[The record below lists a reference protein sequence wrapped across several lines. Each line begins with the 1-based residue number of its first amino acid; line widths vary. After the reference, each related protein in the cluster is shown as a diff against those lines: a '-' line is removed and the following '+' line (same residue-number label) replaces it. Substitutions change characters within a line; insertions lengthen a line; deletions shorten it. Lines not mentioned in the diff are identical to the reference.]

1 MTPVQKEATERAEA
15 KMRDGKELL
24 ELRNRMF
31 YLVCRI
37 ELRDLRRLTGILRR
51 LDDADLKRVAAY
63 AEGLAEWADD
73 GSQSPDAAAQ

>member
-1 MTPVQKEATERAEA
+1 MTPAQKEATERAEA

-63 AEGLAEWADD
+63 AEGLAEWSDD
-73 GSQSPDAAAQ
+73 GSQSPDAQR